1 MQEWYNGLSHRE
13 RGRAV
18 GQTNYSTEE
27 IASLGREIYAKRL
40 KPLLEPGNI
49 GKFLVIDVE
58 TGDYEMDENGE
69 AASLRARNKKPDGVR
84 YAMRIGHRAWGRIG
98 FRSSEVGT

>member
-1 MQEWYNGLSHRE
+1 M
-13 RGRAV
+13 GR
-18 GQTNYSTEE
+18 THYSTEE

-40 KPLLEPGNI
+40 KPLLEPENI
-49 GKFLVIDVE
+49 GKFLVIDIE

-84 YAMRIGHRAWGRIG
+84 FAMRIGHRAWGRIG
-98 FRSSEVGT
+98 FGNSEART